1 MVAKNPKLKEEPSM
15 EDPPMLD
22 WPERV
27 QLKMEDGE
35 TAPPT
40 NGGEPAAAIPAGEKK
55 ISALAILCLLTALM
69 SFLFFPA
76 LAALPLGIFALRRIN
91 ASDGKLTG
99 RHLAIPGICISV
111 VALSAW
117 LALTVGL
124 LAAWTA
130 LSVMAVAAW
139 VAVIAV
145 GWVVWQL
152 MVAIVTLLQAI
163 WNALF

>member
-1 MVAKNPKLKEEPSM
+1 MVAKNPKLKEEP
-15 EDPPMLD
+15 PVLD
-22 WPERV
+22 WPERK

-35 TAPPT
+35 TAPPS
-40 NGGEPAAAIPAGEKK
+40 NGEEPAAAIPAGETKT
-55 ISALAILCLLTALM
+55 SALAILCLLTALM

-99 RHLAIPGICISV
+99 RRLAIPGICISV

-124 LAAWTA
+124 LAVWTA
-130 LSVMAVAAW
+130 LSIVAVAAW
-139 VAVIAV
+139 V
-145 GWVVWQL
+145 VVWQL
-152 MVAIVTLLQAI
+152 AVAIVALLQAI